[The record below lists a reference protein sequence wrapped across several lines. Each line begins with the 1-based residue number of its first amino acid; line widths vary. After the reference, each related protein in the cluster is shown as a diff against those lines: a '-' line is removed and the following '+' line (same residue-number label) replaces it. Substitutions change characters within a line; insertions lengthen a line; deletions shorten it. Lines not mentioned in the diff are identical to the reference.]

1 MYDAQTIPA
10 TTASTIDR
18 SGQVVASFDTYAG
31 AQAAVDD
38 LSDRGFPVQHV
49 RILGDSV
56 RIVEQVSGRLTT
68 ARAAGLG
75 AASGAWTGLFIGL
88 LLGLFSVIGW
98 FSVVLTAVLLG
109 AVFGLVAGW
118 VGHAATGGRRDFT
131 SVQSLVAGR
140 YDVQVDHGFADR
152 ARGML
157 AG

>member
-1 MYDAQTIPA
+1 MYETQAP

-18 SGQVVASFDTYAG
+18 SGEVVASFDSYAG

-56 RIVEQVSGRLTT
+56 RIVEQVSGRMTGG
-68 ARAAGLG
+68 RAAGLG

-88 LLGLFSVIGW
+88 LLGLFTVIGW
-98 FSVVLTAVLLG
+98 FSVVFTAVLLG
-109 AVFGLVAGW
+109 ALFGLVAGW

-140 YDVQVDHGFADR
+140 YDVQVDHGYVDQ
-152 ARGML
+152 ARSLL
-157 AG
+157 AR